1 MSRVPFVIEH
11 HSAFQLQ
18 RQFHIVPL
26 NLLPTMTRLGGGGKV
41 APASAHEAGGSPGS
55 TTSFFSQRS
64 SSGEVATENGGATG
78 FTPRGEDEAGP
89 AAPRRGP
96 QLVTTLVHEAGSFSS
111 VHSSSQAGGGAGQ
124 ALSRHELGTTQFVR
138 TVVHRTVAKRS
149 ARRQAQRPHPA
160 PPPTDP
166 YSCAR
171 PHPSPPCTHCTIP
184 LVRMTTVW

>member
-1 MSRVPFVIEH
+1 
-11 HSAFQLQ
+11 
-18 RQFHIVPL
+18 
-26 NLLPTMTRLGGGGKV
+26 MTRLGGGGKV

-64 SSGEVATENGGATG
+64 SSGEGATENSGATG
-78 FTPRGEDEAGP
+78 FTPRGEDEAGA

-111 VHSSSQAGGGAGQ
+111 VHSSSQVEGGAGL

-149 ARRQAQRPHPA
+149 ARRQAQRPHTRQQPPLPVCTA
-160 PPPTDP
+160 PLLAAMHPLH
-166 YSCAR
+166 YS
-171 PHPSPPCTHCTIP
+171 PCENHHRVVIAT
-184 LVRMTTVW
+184 

>member
-1 MSRVPFVIEH
+1 MRFSSSDSFT
-11 HSAFQLQ
+11 SL
-18 RQFHIVPL
+18 PL

-111 VHSSSQAGGGAGQ
+111 VPSSSQAGGAGQ

-149 ARRQAQRPHPA
+149 ARRQAQRPHTRQQPPLPVCTA
-160 PPPTDP
+160 PLL
-166 YSCAR
+166 AAM
-171 PHPSPPCTHCTIP
+171 HPLHDSPCENHHRVVIAT
-184 LVRMTTVW
+184 